1 LRNRILAAALLSLL
15 TLACAV
21 TGCGG
26 TSQPV
31 DTQTH
36 PSSVHTTA
44 PKSEGAGKTV
54 TMNGR
59 SVMSNWMKHWGSVGS
74 EPVKRD
80 GYTLTY
86 AELDANDIA
95 PSFARNVSGL
105 APSSVTFFK
114 FCFADFDGSNLATL
128 QKEVEQVIATAK
140 ARQLKLIIG
149 NALLVRKAAGSP
161 EMLEEY
167 RKYNAFL
174 AARAAGGDI
183 CVYDFYGVL
192 AGDDGFLKPEYQTE
206 DSHPNEKAYRALD
219 RSFFPLL
226 AEVFA
231 GKGQGGGSSQT
242 SPAPLILE
250 SRCTTFLP
258 GENLDSLVASRE

>member
-1 LRNRILAAALLSLL
+1 MRNRILATALLSLL

-36 PSSVHTTA
+36 PSSVPTTA
-44 PKSEGAGKTV
+44 PKSEGAGNTV

-59 SVMSNWMKHWGSVGS
+59 LVMSNWMKHWGSVGR

-105 APSSVTFFK
+105 APTSMTFFK
-114 FCFADFDGSNLATL
+114 FCFADFDGSNLSTRE
-128 QKEVEQVIATAK
+128 KEVEQVIATAK

-149 NALLVRKAAGSP
+149 NALPMRSQDGSP
-161 EMLEEY
+161 EMLQEY
-167 RKYNAFL
+167 RKYDAFL
-174 AARAAGGDI
+174 AAKAGGDVW
-183 CVYDFYGVL
+183 VYDFYGVL
-192 AGDDGFLKPEYQTE
+192 AGGDGFLKPEYQT
-206 DSHPNEKAYRALD
+206 DGSHPNAKAYATLD
-219 RSFFPLL
+219 QSFFPLL

-231 GKGQGGGSSQT
+231 GMGQGGNSSQT

-250 SRCTTFLP
+250 SRCATFCR
-258 GENLDSLVASRE
+258 EKNLDSRVTSQE

>member
-1 LRNRILAAALLSLL
+1 MRNRILATALLSLL

-36 PSSVHTTA
+36 PSSVPTTA
-44 PKSEGAGKTV
+44 PKSEGAGNTV

-59 SVMSNWMKHWGSVGS
+59 LVMSNWMKHWGSVGR

-105 APSSVTFFK
+105 APTSMTFFK
-114 FCFADFDGSNLATL
+114 FCFADFDGSNLSTRE
-128 QKEVEQVIATAK
+128 KEVEQVIATAK

-149 NALLVRKAAGSP
+149 NALPVRRQDGSP
-161 EMLEEY
+161 EMLQEY
-167 RKYNAFL
+167 RKYDAFL
-174 AARAAGGDI
+174 AAKAGGDVW
-183 CVYDFYGVL
+183 VYDFYGVL
-192 AGDDGFLKPEYQTE
+192 AGGDGFLKPEYQT
-206 DSHPNEKAYRALD
+206 
-219 RSFFPLL
+219 
-226 AEVFA
+226 
-231 GKGQGGGSSQT
+231 
-242 SPAPLILE
+242 
-250 SRCTTFLP
+250 
-258 GENLDSLVASRE
+258 